1 MAEPAFLYR
10 VMAEHLSIHDGG
22 GSPLAKFL
30 RAGAWSLPF
39 LMPVAAYL
47 LIALFTPLFACG
59 CFILKMLVVFTG
71 AYLGI
76 LFANL
81 IVRRTE

>member
-1 MAEPAFLYR
+1 MAA
-10 VMAEHLSIHDGG
+10 HLSTHGDGNL
-22 GSPLAKFL
+22 PVKLL

-39 LMPVAAYL
+39 LTPVAAYV
-47 LIALFTPLFACG
+47 LIALFTPIFDCG
-59 CFILKMLVVFTG
+59 CLILKMLVVFAG

>member
-1 MAEPAFLYR
+1 MAAHF
-10 VMAEHLSIHDGG
+10 SIHGGGDGG
-22 GSPLAKFL
+22 LLARLL

-39 LMPVAAYL
+39 VTPVAAYV
-47 LIALFTPLFACG
+47 LIALFTPLFDCG
-59 CFILKMLVVFTG
+59 CFILKMLVVFAG

>member
-1 MAEPAFLYR
+1 MAA
-10 VMAEHLSIHDGG
+10 HLSIHGG
-22 GSPLAKFL
+22 EGSPLARLL

-39 LMPVAAYL
+39 VTPVAAYV
-47 LIALFTPLFACG
+47 LIALFTPLFDCG
-59 CFILKMLVVFTG
+59 CFILKMLVVFAG

>member
-1 MAEPAFLYR
+1 MAA
-10 VMAEHLSIHDGG
+10 HTSIHGDGG
-22 GSPLAKFL
+22 GNLSTRLL
-30 RAGAWSLPF
+30 RAGAWTLPF
-39 LMPVAAYL
+39 LTPVAAYL
-47 LIALFTPLFACG
+47 LIALFTPIFNCG
-59 CFILKMLVVFTG
+59 CLILKMLVVFAG